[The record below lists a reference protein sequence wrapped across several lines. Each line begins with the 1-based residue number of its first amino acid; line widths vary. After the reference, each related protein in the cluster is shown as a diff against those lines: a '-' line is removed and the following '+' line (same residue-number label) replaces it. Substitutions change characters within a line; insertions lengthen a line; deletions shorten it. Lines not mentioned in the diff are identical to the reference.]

1 MENGNNLICIYDD
14 TKEDIR
20 KILLDIF
27 ANFIEKELENISSD
41 KVRKICQERLLMIEE
56 GKRDFRF

>member
-1 MENGNNLICIYDD
+1 LMTLKEYLQDYASED
-14 TKEDIR
+14 TK
-20 KILLDIF
+20 KK
-27 ANFIEKELENISSD
+27 ANQLIEKELENISSD

>member
-27 ANFIEKELENISSD
+27 ANFIEKELENITN
-41 KVRKICQERLLMIEE
+41 C
-56 GKRDFRF
+56 